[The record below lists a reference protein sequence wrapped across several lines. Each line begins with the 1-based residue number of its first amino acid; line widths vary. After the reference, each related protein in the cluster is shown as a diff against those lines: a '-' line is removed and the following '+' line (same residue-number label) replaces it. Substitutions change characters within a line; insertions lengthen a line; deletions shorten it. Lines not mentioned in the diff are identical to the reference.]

1 MVESGVFL
9 ISIAKT
15 GERKPKQQI
24 GLWGLDLRA
33 TTEYKKAQ

>member
-1 MVESGVFL
+1 MFL
-9 ISIAKT
+9 IFIDKI
-15 GERKPKQQI
+15 GERKLKQQT